1 MTPKFVSNPT
11 DRAPSP
17 TPEFVIKRLPNPQS
31 KSTGVMFS
39 SHAFRHTYATELLR
53 NGVPAEVVRALLVHA
68 SVTTTVGTYAHLT
81 AEDARRALVK
91 AGML

>member
-1 MTPKFVSNPT
+1 
-11 DRAPSP
+11 
-17 TPEFVIKRLPNPQS
+17 
-31 KSTGVMFS
+31 MFS

-53 NGVPAEVVRALLVHA
+53 NGVPAEVVRALLGHA